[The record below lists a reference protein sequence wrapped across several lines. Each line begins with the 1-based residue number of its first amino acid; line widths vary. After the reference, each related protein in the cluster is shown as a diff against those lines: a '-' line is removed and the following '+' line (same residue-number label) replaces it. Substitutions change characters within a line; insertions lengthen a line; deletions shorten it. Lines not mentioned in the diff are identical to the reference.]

1 MSDASISFTDGTGAA
16 TLVCDYPGTPAARFT
31 NWVPKTMPYGDSVPR
46 LSDHAIIFVEEGTDY
61 GASFTFEGIPVK
73 SLASGAN
80 MVAVADRLI
89 AWLTKGGTCSIT
101 TGGPASVTYASCGLW
116 PSAAPSLQLSDK
128 ANLLYSL
135 SLQVVNRS
143 AARMDCVYA

>member
-1 MSDASISFTDGTGAA
+1 MSDASITFNDGSSA
-16 TLVCDYPGTPAARFT
+16 TLVCDYPGTAAARFS
-31 NWVPKTMPYGDSVPR
+31 NWTPMTRPAGDSVNR
-46 LSDHAIIFVEEGTDY
+46 LSDAAIVMFVERTDY

-73 SLASGAN
+73 SLATSAN

-89 AWLTKGGTCSIT
+89 AWLMQGGTCSIT

-116 PSAAPSLQLSDK
+116 PGSSPSLQLTDK

-143 AARMDCVYA
+143 ATRMDCVYA